1 MRNLDEGKKELEKIH
16 PELYDGYISLP
27 RLLLR
32 HYRNGTMIRNEYLL
46 LNYLYS
52 SANPFG
58 KCFVTNSDIAEE
70 VFGSTKKRDYAR
82 KLVGELKK
90 KGYIHF
96 GGNQGKRYKYEIQL
110 RYFLTSGGSWV
121 LPENQSNQSNQSD
134 VEEKSPNFQNNKL
147 AVEKG
152 NSGDEGVQEV
162 RGDNNENDNENKNK
176 NNNKS
181 NIESIEDLRT
191 FMGKK
196 VYRK

>member
-121 LPENQSNQSNQSD
+121 LPENQSNQSD